1 VFGSNDQSTGV
12 LQWRWAVATLAV
24 DPRKM
29 RGADSQGRPHF
40 LLAEPGRLRVSSSLA
55 LARVTARKEI
65 QKMLCNTNWLYEALD
80 RPSVIAIQGRAA
92 VNLAAFGSAFGSL
105 AAAVRGILQSE

>member
-1 VFGSNDQSTGV
+1 MALGGRHPCGGPSQNA
-12 LQWRWAVATLAV
+12 R
-24 DPRKM
+24 
-29 RGADSQGRPHF
+29 ADSQGQPHF